1 MTSSIISAVIAGV
14 VAILV
19 SWLTSARDTRNQ
31 TAQLRHEIEL
41 QEQRLRTELRT
52 EFMAE
57 EAINQLLRKAEPKR
71 SFERI
76 KARLGDGF
84 SDVELKKML
93 VRAGALRYVQQDT
106 GDELWGLRDRNEV

>member
-1 MTSSIISAVIAGV
+1 MTSSIIPAVIAGV

-19 SWLTSARDTRNQ
+19 SLLTSIRDTRH
-31 TAQLRHEIEL
+31 QLEL

-57 EAINQLLRKAEPKR
+57 EAINQLLRQAEPKR

-76 KARLGDGF
+76 KTRLGDGF
-84 SDVELKKML
+84 TDEELKRML
-93 VRAGALRYVQQDT
+93 VRAGALRYVQEGT
-106 GDELWGLRDRNEV
+106 GKELWGLRDRNET